1 MYNVYMSCMYVCIYI
16 FVRSNEISVCKC
28 EQETYSLSINHYAP
42 NMYAMLCMICIYV
55 CMYVRMYVCNYDL
68 YAHTRIHNRCLTC
81 RPQGSMG
88 RSQMCA
94 SMVCEVIS
102 EKVDAMYT
110 S

>member
-1 MYNVYMSCMYVCIYI
+1 MHVCIYI
-16 FVRSNEISVCKC
+16 FVRSNEISVCIY

-42 NMYAMLCMICIYV
+42 NIYAMLCMICIYV
-55 CMYVRMYVCNYDL
+55 CMYVCNYDL
-68 YAHTRIHNRCLTC
+68 YAHTGIHNRYLTC